1 MLNKVKL
8 VLAGTVAAAAMFSG
22 AANAATQT
30 ATAQA
35 EIMTPVVLSSVTNLN
50 FGLIAVGTGTGTV
63 ALSGSD
69 TRTCTNVVCVGTAAR
84 GKFRVTAASSGAVI
98 GLGITNSTIQLAG
111 PSGST
116 PMNVTLGL
124 SANSIT
130 FSAAALQDVF
140 VQGTLNVGAAQAAGV
155 YTGTYEVT
163 AQYN

>member
-1 MLNKVKL
+1 MLNKIKL

-50 FGLIAVGTGTGTV
+50 FGLVAVGTGAGTV
-63 ALSGSD
+63 ALGGSD
-69 TRTCTNVVCVGTAAR
+69 ARVCANVVCVGTAAR
-84 GKFRVTAASSGAVI
+84 GKFRVTAASDGAVI
-98 GLGITNSTIQLAG
+98 DLGITDNTIQLTG

-116 PMNVTLGL
+116 PMDVTLGL
-124 SANSIT
+124 SDSAIT

-140 VQGTLNVGAAQAAGV
+140 VEGTLNVNAAQAAGV